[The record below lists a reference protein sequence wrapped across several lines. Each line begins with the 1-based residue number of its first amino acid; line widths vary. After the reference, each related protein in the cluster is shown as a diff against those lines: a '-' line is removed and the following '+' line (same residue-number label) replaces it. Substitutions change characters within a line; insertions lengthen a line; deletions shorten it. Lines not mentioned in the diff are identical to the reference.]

1 MKRILIVDDEEQ
13 IRNILRMYLIKEGY
27 EVSEAED
34 GEKGLKL
41 FYEKPFDLVI
51 LDVMLPK
58 KDGWSILRE
67 IKKYTETPVI
77 MLTARDDSEDEV
89 FGFEMGADDY
99 ITKPFNNKVLLA
111 RVKSLLR
118 KTNNMVESIIEI
130 GDLVINDTSHSV
142 SNSKGEI
149 ELAPKEYDLL
159 VYLIKNNKIALSR
172 EKLLNEVWGYD
183 FLGDDR
189 TIDTHIKN
197 LRKMELNEYS
207 IKTVKLFSLTNHF
220 FLIKKISD
228 HEIVAVIGESI
239 VPKVVTGIMI
249 GIYKQYTLFIIPL
262 LLIGSY
268 IISKNFSKPIE
279 ILEKVSAQISN
290 SDFTEVVDI
299 KSKNELESLGNNINK
314 MASKLKQNIEELN
327 GLNDKLKIELK
338 EKEKLLETE
347 KTFMRAIGHELKTPV
362 AIINGYI
369 EALQDG
375 IIEETEKEKIYEI
388 IYNEAMSIDKL
399 VKDINSYLKSEFKDL
414 KPTFEKINMKKVIE
428 FGLKKYSLDIEQK
441 KVDLR
446 LELEDLEMK
455 TDVKIFNI
463 ILNNLLTNALTYM
476 NDEKKLGI
484 YLRDNSLVI
493 ENSTDTISDEVI
505 EKIFNPFYKID
516 SSRNRKYGGTGLGL
530 SIVKNLLEAL
540 NLKYSFTYDKD
551 RKFAKFTII
560 FL

>member
-13 IRNILRMYLIKEGY
+13 IRNILRMYLVKEGY

-197 LRKMELNEYS
+197 LRK
-207 IKTVKLFSLTNHF
+207 K
-220 FLIKKISD
+220 
-228 HEIVAVIGESI
+228 
-239 VPKVVTGIMI
+239 
-249 GIYKQYTLFIIPL
+249 
-262 LLIGSY
+262 
-268 IISKNFSKPIE
+268 
-279 ILEKVSAQISN
+279 LEKM
-290 SDFTEVVDI
+290 
-299 KSKNELESLGNNINK
+299 L
-314 MASKLKQNIEELN
+314 
-327 GLNDKLKIELK
+327 
-338 EKEKLLETE
+338 
-347 KTFMRAIGHELKTPV
+347 
-362 AIINGYI
+362 
-369 EALQDG
+369 
-375 IIEETEKEKIYEI
+375 
-388 IYNEAMSIDKL
+388 
-399 VKDINSYLKSEFKDL
+399 
-414 KPTFEKINMKKVIE
+414 
-428 FGLKKYSLDIEQK
+428 
-441 KVDLR
+441 
-446 LELEDLEMK
+446 
-455 TDVKIFNI
+455 
-463 ILNNLLTNALTYM
+463 
-476 NDEKKLGI
+476 
-484 YLRDNSLVI
+484 
-493 ENSTDTISDEVI
+493 
-505 EKIFNPFYKID
+505 
-516 SSRNRKYGGTGLGL
+516 
-530 SIVKNLLEAL
+530 
-540 NLKYSFTYDKD
+540 
-551 RKFAKFTII
+551 
-560 FL
+560 

>member
-13 IRNILRMYLIKEGY
+13 IRNILRMYLVKEGY

-189 TIDTHIKN
+189 TIDTHIKKKKKKIGKN
-197 LRKMELNEYS
+197 A
-207 IKTVKLFSLTNHF
+207 IKTIRGIGYKL
-220 FLIKKISD
+220 
-228 HEIVAVIGESI
+228 
-239 VPKVVTGIMI
+239 
-249 GIYKQYTLFIIPL
+249 
-262 LLIGSY
+262 
-268 IISKNFSKPIE
+268 
-279 ILEKVSAQISN
+279 
-290 SDFTEVVDI
+290 
-299 KSKNELESLGNNINK
+299 
-314 MASKLKQNIEELN
+314 
-327 GLNDKLKIELK
+327 
-338 EKEKLLETE
+338 
-347 KTFMRAIGHELKTPV
+347 
-362 AIINGYI
+362 
-369 EALQDG
+369 
-375 IIEETEKEKIYEI
+375 
-388 IYNEAMSIDKL
+388 
-399 VKDINSYLKSEFKDL
+399 DL
-414 KPTFEKINMKKVIE
+414 
-428 FGLKKYSLDIEQK
+428 
-441 KVDLR
+441 
-446 LELEDLEMK
+446 
-455 TDVKIFNI
+455 
-463 ILNNLLTNALTYM
+463 
-476 NDEKKLGI
+476 
-484 YLRDNSLVI
+484 
-493 ENSTDTISDEVI
+493 
-505 EKIFNPFYKID
+505 
-516 SSRNRKYGGTGLGL
+516 
-530 SIVKNLLEAL
+530 
-540 NLKYSFTYDKD
+540 
-551 RKFAKFTII
+551 
-560 FL
+560 

>member
-13 IRNILRMYLIKEGY
+13 IRNILRMYLVKEGY

-197 LRKMELNEYS
+197 LRKKNW
-207 IKTVKLFSLTNHF
+207 
-220 FLIKKISD
+220 KKC
-228 HEIVAVIGESI
+228 
-239 VPKVVTGIMI
+239 
-249 GIYKQYTLFIIPL
+249 YK
-262 LLIGSY
+262 
-268 IISKNFSKPIE
+268 
-279 ILEKVSAQISN
+279 
-290 SDFTEVVDI
+290 
-299 KSKNELESLGNNINK
+299 NN
-314 MASKLKQNIEELN
+314 
-327 GLNDKLKIELK
+327 
-338 EKEKLLETE
+338 
-347 KTFMRAIGHELKTPV
+347 
-362 AIINGYI
+362 
-369 EALQDG
+369 
-375 IIEETEKEKIYEI
+375 
-388 IYNEAMSIDKL
+388 
-399 VKDINSYLKSEFKDL
+399 
-414 KPTFEKINMKKVIE
+414 
-428 FGLKKYSLDIEQK
+428 
-441 KVDLR
+441 
-446 LELEDLEMK
+446 
-455 TDVKIFNI
+455 
-463 ILNNLLTNALTYM
+463 
-476 NDEKKLGI
+476 
-484 YLRDNSLVI
+484 
-493 ENSTDTISDEVI
+493 
-505 EKIFNPFYKID
+505 
-516 SSRNRKYGGTGLGL
+516 
-530 SIVKNLLEAL
+530 
-540 NLKYSFTYDKD
+540 
-551 RKFAKFTII
+551 
-560 FL
+560 

>member
-13 IRNILRMYLIKEGY
+13 IRNILRMYLVKEGY

-118 KTNNMVESIIEI
+118 KINNMVESIIEI

-189 TIDTHIKN
+189 TIDIHIKN
-197 LRKMELNEYS
+197 LRKKIGKNA
-207 IKTVKLFSLTNHF
+207 IKTIRGIGYKL
-220 FLIKKISD
+220 
-228 HEIVAVIGESI
+228 
-239 VPKVVTGIMI
+239 
-249 GIYKQYTLFIIPL
+249 
-262 LLIGSY
+262 
-268 IISKNFSKPIE
+268 
-279 ILEKVSAQISN
+279 
-290 SDFTEVVDI
+290 
-299 KSKNELESLGNNINK
+299 
-314 MASKLKQNIEELN
+314 
-327 GLNDKLKIELK
+327 
-338 EKEKLLETE
+338 
-347 KTFMRAIGHELKTPV
+347 
-362 AIINGYI
+362 
-369 EALQDG
+369 
-375 IIEETEKEKIYEI
+375 
-388 IYNEAMSIDKL
+388 
-399 VKDINSYLKSEFKDL
+399 DL
-414 KPTFEKINMKKVIE
+414 
-428 FGLKKYSLDIEQK
+428 
-441 KVDLR
+441 
-446 LELEDLEMK
+446 
-455 TDVKIFNI
+455 
-463 ILNNLLTNALTYM
+463 
-476 NDEKKLGI
+476 
-484 YLRDNSLVI
+484 
-493 ENSTDTISDEVI
+493 
-505 EKIFNPFYKID
+505 
-516 SSRNRKYGGTGLGL
+516 
-530 SIVKNLLEAL
+530 
-540 NLKYSFTYDKD
+540 
-551 RKFAKFTII
+551 
-560 FL
+560 